1 MTGSQYTLSSDQSK
15 VMLCWIKSGMY
26 ATVSPTNWTP
36 YWDARCWL
44 SDEEPLVG
52 RVHLAGL
59 LAVELRLPGC
69 LDLKGRL
76 RAVAVN
82 TDAEGAGIAR
92 ASKSLLRSSWL
103 WGALWDV
110 LLRHP
115 SPTGYGGNSRVA
127 AAPLSFRLRAGI
139 PGEKAGQF
147 EDGIPAARVRQGQ
160 GLRGGL
166 LPGTFLWH

>member
-15 VMLCWIKSGMY
+15 VMLRWIKSGMY
-26 ATVSPTNWTP
+26 ATVSPTNWAP
-36 YWDARCWL
+36 DWDARCWR

-52 RVHLAGL
+52 RVRPAGL
-59 LAVELRLPGC
+59 LAVELRRP
-69 LDLKGRL
+69 GRL

-82 TDAEGAGIAR
+82 TDAEGAGLAT
-92 ASKSLLRSSWL
+92 ASKSLLGSSWL

-115 SPTGYGGNSRVA
+115 SPTGYGGDSREA
-127 AAPLSFRLRAGI
+127 AAPLSFRLRAGV

-147 EDGIPAARVRQGQ
+147 EDGIPAGRVRQGQ
-160 GLRGGL
+160 GLRG
-166 LPGTFLWH
+166 